1 MCLSPSGW
9 LSIELSAG
17 RCPLL
22 GCGSKEVRTLSTRIR
37 SAHLGFTVYE
47 KGIVMTMIGIDPH
60 KATHTAVAI
69 DDDENVIDEF
79 TLEAA
84 DDQVERLC
92 DWAAGYEKRE
102 WAVESAN
109 GLGYLVARQLV
120 ACGETVFDVP
130 PVLAS
135 RVRLLGSG
143 KSQKNDPNDAR
154 SIAIAALR
162 SDRLATVRRDDHV
175 VVLRLLVKRHRDMA
189 RLRNKHCSRLHA
201 LLIEL
206 EAGGIGVKINA
217 SNASGLLDRISV
229 TDETTRCRILI
240 AREVVEDITRIDDAL
255 KASKKR
261 IADAVAASG
270 TSLTNIVGVGPIG
283 AATIIGYTKD
293 VTRFPTKGHYATY
306 NATAPIE
313 VSSAGNTRHRLNLR
327 GNRILNHAIH
337 IAAVTQ
343 LRHDTTGRVYF
354 DKKIAEGKTPK
365 EAIRALKRRIS
376 DAVYRAL
383 VVDAARP
390 AAN

>member
-1 MCLSPSGW
+1 MRK
-9 LSIELSAG
+9 A
-17 RCPLL
+17 
-22 GCGSKEVRTLSTRIR
+22 
-37 SAHLGFTVYE
+37 F
-47 KGIVMTMIGIDPH
+47 VMTMIGIDPH
-60 KATHTAVAI
+60 KATHTAVAV
-69 DDDENVIDEF
+69 DDDGNVIGEF
-79 TLEAA
+79 TLEASSN
-84 DDQVERLC
+84 QVERLTR
-92 DWAAGYEKRE
+92 WADRFTKHE

-109 GLGYLVARQLV
+109 GLGYLIGRQLV

-162 SDRLATVRRDDHV
+162 SDRLATVRPDDHV
-175 VVLRLLVKRHRDMA
+175 TVLRLLVKRHRDMA

-201 LLIEL
+201 LLLEL
-206 EAGGIGVKINA
+206 EAGGIGVKISVANA
-217 SNASGLLDRISV
+217 CELLHSIV
-229 TDETTRCRILI
+229 TGGEPIRYRVLI
-240 AREVVEDITRIDDAL
+240 AREVVDDIARLDTAL

-261 IADAVAASG
+261 IAAAVTASG
-270 TSLTNIVGVGPIG
+270 TSLTDIVGVGPIG

-313 VSSAGNTRHRLNLR
+313 ASSGGHTRHRLNPR

-343 LRHDTTGRVYF
+343 LRHDTNGRVYF
-354 DKKIAEGKTPK
+354 DRKIAEGKTPK

-376 DAVYRAL
+376 DAVYRQL
-383 VVDAARP
+383 TLDASHH
-390 AAN
+390 

>member
-1 MCLSPSGW
+1 VWLERGENTIDPNQECPSQ
-9 LSIELSAG
+9 
-17 RCPLL
+17 
-22 GCGSKEVRTLSTRIR
+22 
-37 SAHLGFTVYE
+37 FTVYE

-69 DDDENVIDEF
+69 DDDENVVDEF
-79 TLEAA
+79 TLEASNSQA
-84 DDQVERLC
+84 ERLC
-92 DWAAGYEKRE
+92 DWASGLGKRE

-109 GLGYLVARQLV
+109 GLGYLIARQLV
-120 ACGETVFDVP
+120 AAGETVFDVP

-135 RVRLLGSG
+135 RVRLMGSG
-143 KSQKNDPNDAR
+143 TSHKNDPNDAR

-162 SDRLATVRRDDHV
+162 SDRLATVQPDDHV
-175 VVLRLLVKRHRDMA
+175 TVLRLLAKRHRDMA

-206 EAGGIGVKINA
+206 EAGGIGTKISV

-229 TDETTRCRILI
+229 VDEASRYRVLV
-240 AREVVEDITRIDDAL
+240 AREVVDDVARL
-255 KASKKR
+255 DEILTASKKR
-261 IADAVAASG
+261 IAGAVTASG

-343 LRHDTTGRVYF
+343 LRHDTNGRVYF
-354 DKKIAEGKTPK
+354 DRKIAEGKTPK

-376 DAVYRAL
+376 DAVYKSLIADTR
-383 VVDAARP
+383 RTSIS
-390 AAN
+390 

>member
-1 MCLSPSGW
+1 
-9 LSIELSAG
+9 
-17 RCPLL
+17 
-22 GCGSKEVRTLSTRIR
+22 
-37 SAHLGFTVYE
+37 
-47 KGIVMTMIGIDPH
+47 MTMIGIDPH
-60 KATHTAVAI
+60 KATHTAVAV
-69 DDDENVIDEF
+69 DDDENVVDEF
-79 TLEAA
+79 TLETSSS
-84 DDQVERLC
+84 QVERLTG
-92 DWAAGYEKRE
+92 WAEGFTKRE

-109 GLGYLVARQLV
+109 GLGYLIGQQLV
-120 ACGETVFDVP
+120 AVGETVFDVP

-143 KSQKNDPNDAR
+143 RSQKNDPNDAR

-162 SDRLATVRRDDHV
+162 SDRLRVVEPDDHV

-201 LLIEL
+201 LLLEL
-206 EAGGIGVKINA
+206 EAGGIGVKISVA
-217 SNASGLLDRISV
+217 NASGLLDAI
-229 TDETTRCRILI
+229 TTGDETTRYRVLI
-240 AREVVEDITRIDDAL
+240 GREVVDDIARLDATL

-261 IADAVAASG
+261 ISTAVAASS

-293 VTRFPTKGHYATY
+293 VTRFPTRGHYATY

-343 LRHDTTGRVYF
+343 LRHDTNDRTYY

-376 DAVYRAL
+376 DAVYKNLIAD
-383 VVDAARP
+383 VAKTT
-390 AAN
+390 N

>member
-1 MCLSPSGW
+1 MS
-9 LSIELSAG
+9 
-17 RCPLL
+17 LL
-22 GCGSKEVRTLSTRIR
+22 GCGSKEARTLSTRIR
-37 SAHLGFTVYE
+37 SAHLGFTVNE

-84 DDQVERLC
+84 DDQVERLT

-135 RVRLLGSG
+135 RVRLMGSG
-143 KSQKNDPNDAR
+143 RSQKNDPNDAR

-162 SDRLATVRRDDHV
+162 SDRLATVQPDNHV

-189 RLRNKHCSRLHA
+189 KLRNKHCSRLHA
-201 LLIEL
+201 LLGEL
-206 EAGGIGVKINA
+206 EAGGIGERISA
-217 SNASGLLDRISV
+217 SNACELLDRITV
-229 TDETTRCRILI
+229 TDEATRYRTLI
-240 AREVVEDITRIDDAL
+240 AGEVVEDITRIDDAL

-343 LRHDTTGRVYF
+343 LRHDTIGRVYF